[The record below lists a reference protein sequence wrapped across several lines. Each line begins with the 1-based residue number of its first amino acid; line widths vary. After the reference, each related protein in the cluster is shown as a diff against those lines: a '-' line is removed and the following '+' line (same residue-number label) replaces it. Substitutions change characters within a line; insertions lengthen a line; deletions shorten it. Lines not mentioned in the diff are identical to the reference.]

1 MSDLPTITEAAVTVT
16 VVPGSTKAVLLHE
29 GATVNDA
36 LDAADVPSS
45 GFQIRRNG
53 EAVSLDA
60 TVEHGDR
67 LVLTRQVKGN

>member
-1 MSDLPTITEAAVTVT
+1 MSDLPVITEAAVTVT
-16 VVPGSTKAVLLHE
+16 VVPGSTKAILVNE
-29 GATVNDA
+29 NATVADA
-36 LDAADVPSS
+36 LDTADVPSA
-45 GFQIRRNG
+45 GFQVRRNG